1 MSTGRVLEARGEQ
14 PAAEVDGLGTGAEQL
29 SHLITAGGGDGVPGG
44 SEAADPG
51 AGGASCA
58 DGAVGGDRAGLAHG
72 EVLQWTGRPEA
83 ADGA

>member
-1 MSTGRVLEARGEQ
+1 MGHVLEARDEQ

-29 SHLITAGGGDGVPGG
+29 SHLITAGGGDEVPGG

-51 AGGASCA
+51 AGGASGV
-58 DGAVGGDRAGLAHG
+58 DGAVGEDRAVLAHG
-72 EVLQWTGRPEA
+72 EALQWIGRPEA